1 MVFLFIMLTF
11 LFLVLSILTL
21 KIEVKVDNFRISS
34 KKIRGKYIDSNYKIF
49 IYIYVFEKIHIVK
62 IPIDEEKLRK
72 LALKKKY
79 KSRIEK
85 LNKEIINNENDIDRK
100 MLNIAKKINF
110 NIKDVKLYIELGTEN
125 AAFTAFLIPILSTF
139 ITLFFKKY
147 LEKIYSSKF
156 KIQPL
161 FIDKNIFNLQF
172 EGIFEIK
179 LIHIIDTICMLRKE
193 RKGESYERTS
203 NRRPYDYS
211 YE

>member
-49 IYIYVFEKIHIVK
+49 IYIYVFEKIHIIK

-110 NIKDVKLYIELGTEN
+110 NIKDVKL
-125 AAFTAFLIPILSTF
+125 
-139 ITLFFKKY
+139 
-147 LEKIYSSKF
+147 
-156 KIQPL
+156 
-161 FIDKNIFNLQF
+161 
-172 EGIFEIK
+172 
-179 LIHIIDTICMLRKE
+179 
-193 RKGESYERTS
+193 
-203 NRRPYDYS
+203 
-211 YE
+211 